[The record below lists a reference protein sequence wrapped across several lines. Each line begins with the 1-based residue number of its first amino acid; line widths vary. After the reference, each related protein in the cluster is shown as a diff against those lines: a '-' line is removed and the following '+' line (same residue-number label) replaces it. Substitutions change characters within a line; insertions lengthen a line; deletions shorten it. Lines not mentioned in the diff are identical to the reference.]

1 MASSLTMWQPKQI
14 SLWLNCKDFLKLVI
28 NIEQLSLLSYRVCT
42 SPHTRGGG
50 GEELWVG
57 KMGVMLLSC
66 SPVLCCRLLVPAAAG
81 GWFQLRRGST
91 KAVGIRDKHP
101 EAKGYWV
108 RNLNIPDLGPWNF
121 DTGKPLQVCSLPEGS
136 SSRVLHIVLSPVPQA
151 LWSKSPTDAGS
162 FHRGFLAQGLIAH
175 YLQVQKQSQTWW
187 TS

>member
-108 RNLNIPDLGPWNF
+108 RNLSIPDLGPWNF
-121 DTGKPLQVCSLPEGS
+121 DTGKTS
-136 SSRVLHIVLSPVPQA
+136 SGLLSPRRELFKGAAYCPFTSA
-151 LWSKSPTDAGS
+151 PGS
-162 FHRGFLAQGLIAH
+162 MVKISNWCWKFP
-175 YLQVQKQSQTWW
+175 
-187 TS
+187 